1 VTTLES
7 KAIGCLAGAA
17 IGDALGGATEG
28 WRPDQIQAR
37 YGGWVTDIVP
47 PYFADPR
54 DAPPNSPY
62 RKGMGRVTD
71 DTLMVL
77 ALVDVYRQRRDHL
90 GAYDIAEL
98 MVPALMT
105 ERRWIPDLEREDILL
120 QRIFLAEKW
129 LVARL
134 HYGHVDPREAGTGNL
149 VNCGAAMY
157 MAPVGIANAADPL
170 RAYDE
175 AIDIAGAH
183 QSSFGREA
191 AGVAAACVAAAMA
204 PEGTLEGVIEAALAV
219 ARDGTRAALEAVVAA
234 ARLMTGGGWRDALA
248 PLREAIA
255 PFDSVGDDYREPDL
269 GARRPSRLHAIEELP
284 IALGLLL
291 VTGGDYREAVLGA
304 ANYGRDADSIAT
316 MAGGI
321 AGALSAGGGIPA
333 DWYECVSKASRLDL
347 QEPGRTMAAVATEI
361 DRRDRD
367 RADARARSFDR
378 LILG

>member
-1 VTTLES
+1 MTSIES

-28 WRPDQIQAR
+28 WRPDQIQTR

-47 PYFADPR
+47 PYFLDPM
-54 DAPPNSPY
+54 DAPANSPY

-77 ALVDVYRQRRDHL
+77 ALVDVYRKRRDHL
-90 GAYDIAEL
+90 GAYDIAEV

-105 ERRWIPDLEREDILL
+105 ERRWIPDLEREDIVL

-134 HYGHVDPREAGTGNL
+134 HYGHVDPREAGAGNL

-157 MAPVGIANAADPL
+157 MAPVGIANAGDPQ
-170 RAYDE
+170 RAYEE

-204 PEGTLEGVIEAALAV
+204 ADATVDDVVAAALAL
-219 ARDGTRAALEAVVAA
+219 ARDGTRAAIEAVVKA
-234 ARLMTGGGWRDALA
+234 ARPLVAGDWREALA
-248 PLREAIA
+248 PVRSAIA
-255 PFDSVGDDYREPDL
+255 PFDSVGDDYRNPAM

-284 IALGLLL
+284 VALGMLL
-291 VTGGDYREAVLGA
+291 VTGGTYREAVLGA
-304 ANYGRDADSIAT
+304 VNYGRDADSIAT

-321 AGALSAGGGIPA
+321 AGALGSGRGIPA
-333 DWYECVSKASRLDL
+333 EWRDCVATASRIDL
-347 QEPGRTMAAVATEI
+347 EEPGRTMAAIAVEI
-361 DRRDRD
+361 SDRD
-367 RADARARSFDR
+367 RARAQARDAAFDR
-378 LILG
+378 LTQD

>member
-1 VTTLES
+1 MTKLES

-28 WRPDQIQAR
+28 WRPDQIRSR

-47 PYFADPR
+47 PYFLDPR
-54 DAPPNSPY
+54 DAPANSPY

-77 ALVDVYRQRRDHL
+77 ALVDVYRQRRQHL
-90 GAYDIAEL
+90 SAYDIAEV

-105 ERRWIPDLEREDILL
+105 ERRWIPDLEREDIVL

-134 HYGHVDPREAGTGNL
+134 HYGHVDPREAGAGNL

-157 MAPVGIANAADPL
+157 MAPVGIVNAGNPQ

-175 AIDIAGAH
+175 AIDVSGAH

-191 AGVAAACVAAAMA
+191 AAVAAACVAAAMTVDA
-204 PEGTLEGVIEAALAV
+204 TVDDVVETALGL
-219 ARDGTRAALEAVVAA
+219 ARDGTRAAIEAVVATA
-234 ARLMTGGGWRDALA
+234 GPLAGGGWQEALA
-248 PLREAIA
+248 PLRAAIA
-255 PFDSVGDDYREPDL
+255 PFDSVGDDYRNPAM

-284 IALGLLL
+284 IALGMLL
-291 VTGGDYREAVLGA
+291 VTGGAYREAVLGSV
-304 ANYGRDADSIAT
+304 NYGRDADSIAT

-321 AGALSAGGGIPA
+321 SGALGSGDGIPA
-333 DWYECVSKASRLDL
+333 DWHQCVATASRIDL
-347 QEPGRTMAAVATEI
+347 VEPGRTMAAVAVEI
-361 DRRDRD
+361 HERDRE
-367 RADARARSFDR
+367 RAESHDSAFRR
-378 LILG
+378 LTKA